1 MKNQLKNQNVEQE
14 NLEFVE
20 YLAFFCGT
28 AILVT
33 AIKFV
38 FYGFSFFID

>member
-20 YLAFFCGT
+20 YLAFFCGS
-28 AILVT
+28 AILFA
-33 AIKFV
+33 AIKLV
-38 FYGFSFFID
+38 FFGVSFFID